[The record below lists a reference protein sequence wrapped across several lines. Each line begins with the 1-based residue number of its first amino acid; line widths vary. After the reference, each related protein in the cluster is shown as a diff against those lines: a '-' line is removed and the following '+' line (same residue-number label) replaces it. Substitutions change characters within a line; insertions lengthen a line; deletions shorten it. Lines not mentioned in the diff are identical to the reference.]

1 MRWVGESRS
10 PVTHGCVLPYPLAL
24 PSRRCMGSRG
34 RGAWWGEGRKERAVR
49 WRFFHECIFPCY
61 LRRSGRP
68 TQAVILPSS
77 GKQDEAL
84 TLLWRR
90 KNLLSPCRHCTRM
103 SEFPHWSWPVCEG
116 DHGATYPT
124 IVRSHI
130 CRACVGE
137 RETSSTQGQTS
148 QSRPPFLFPPLPL
161 LLFLPLLPYLCT
173 SASALFL
180 PSSPLLHA
188 SSPA

>member
-1 MRWVGESRS
+1 MSHVPQSLTATS
-10 PVTHGCVLPYPLAL
+10 SHAL
-24 PSRRCMGSRG
+24 SSFPHV
-34 RGAWWGEGRKERAVR
+34 GAWVAAAGAEGGGGEGGKGGEVA
-49 WRFFHECIFPCY
+49 FFHECIFPCY

-68 TQAVILPSS
+68 TQAVILPST

-90 KNLLSPCRHCTRM
+90 KNLLSACRHCTRM
-103 SEFPHWSWPVCEG
+103 SEFPHWSWPVCER

-137 RETSSTQGQTS
+137 RETSSTQGQT
-148 QSRPPFLFPPLPL
+148 
-161 LLFLPLLPYLCT
+161 
-173 SASALFL
+173 AS
-180 PSSPLLHA
+180 
-188 SSPA
+188 

>member
-1 MRWVGESRS
+1 MSHVPQSLTTTS
-10 PVTHGCVLPYPLAL
+10 SLCPLVL
-24 PSRRCMGSRG
+24 PSRRCMGGPAGARGWG
-34 RGAWWGEGRKERAVR
+34 RGERGGEVA
-49 WRFFHECIFPCY
+49 FFHECIFPCY

-68 TQAVILPSS
+68 TQAVILPST

-90 KNLLSPCRHCTRM
+90 KNLLSACRHCTRM
-103 SEFPHWSWPVCEG
+103 SEFPHWSWPVCER

-137 RETSSTQGQTS
+137 RETSSTQGQT
-148 QSRPPFLFPPLPL
+148 
-161 LLFLPLLPYLCT
+161 
-173 SASALFL
+173 AS
-180 PSSPLLHA
+180 
-188 SSPA
+188 